1 MNRDG
6 IIAASIYVSCR
17 INNFPRTAKEIA
29 SIFYLDNTSATKGCK
44 NAMQILNTFESQMDN
59 KQKTSL
65 CRTKP
70 VDFID
75 RYCSRLNINLELT
88 KLCNFVAIRIDKKNL
103 IPENTPQS
111 IAAGIIYFVSQVC
124 NLNITKRD
132 VNIVSDT
139 SQVTINKCYK
149 KLDLM
154 KDGLIPSQIINKY
167 A

>member
-1 MNRDG
+1 M
-6 IIAASIYVSCR
+6 
-17 INNFPRTAKEIA
+17 
-29 SIFYLDNTSATKGCK
+29 
-44 NAMQILNTFESQMDN
+44 
-59 KQKTSL
+59 
-65 CRTKP
+65 
-70 VDFID
+70 
-75 RYCSRLNINLELT
+75 
-88 KLCNFVAIRIDKKNL
+88 